1 MNNERMKMK
10 DQAWLCGVNHHSNQ
24 VTLHIGTT
32 AELRDIAEASG
43 GQIAEVFQDEISED
57 TPWKDGVGWYYATA
71 GAISYHKADSL
82 EECVRA
88 ILTQDGHP
96 LVFTVEEA
104 IGHLDLG
111 PDEKGA
117 RLWHHNKFRVLEA
130 IRNCLDRY
138 GIRWEPDPVSAV
150 TTRNYHNENE
160 TFKVGQSITH
170 CTDEGEL
177 VEGKITEIDGKSTSL
192 HIEFADG
199 SEGWEK
205 PETCYGSEDVTEHED
220 DTNELIAVIWPMLDA
235 GVSKGE
241 IRAMINNVLD
251 SWMPK
256 PLTILVRDDDEWG
269 SDGAVF
275 FSEDEKDEFLR
286 NCGWEDDDGCFEVEV
301 PAEAR
306 EDVVAERPHGSVQL
320 RRILKRHG
328 YDLEKGEIVKL
339 EEV

>member
-1 MNNERMKMK
+1 MK

-57 TPWKDGVGWYYATA
+57 TPWKDGPGWYYATA

-88 ILTQDGHP
+88 ILTNDGHP

-111 PDEKGA
+111 PDDKGA
-117 RLWHHNKFRVLEA
+117 RLWHHNKFKVLEA
-130 IRNCLDRY
+130 IRECIDAY
-138 GIRWEPDPVSAV
+138 GI
-150 TTRNYHNENE
+150 N
-160 TFKVGQSITH
+160 
-170 CTDEGEL
+170 
-177 VEGKITEIDGKSTSL
+177 
-192 HIEFADG
+192 
-199 SEGWEK
+199 
-205 PETCYGSEDVTEHED
+205 
-220 DTNELIAVIWPMLDA
+220 
-235 GVSKGE
+235 
-241 IRAMINNVLD
+241 
-251 SWMPK
+251 WMPK

-275 FSEDEKDEFLR
+275 FSEAEKDEFLR

-301 PAEAR
+301 PDEAR
-306 EDVVAERPHGSVQL
+306 EDVIAERPHGSVQL
-320 RRILKRHG
+320 RR
-328 YDLEKGEIVKL
+328 EKGEIVKL